1 MGGTNRRWV
10 RNKYLR
16 VNNKLFKLKKV
27 VLEKEV
33 YIQSESDYRKA
44 LLVGIC
50 AFIMFSLSSIYML
63 LSSVLWNDSQL
74 APFFIVGIVGG
85 GITYT
90 LNKLSYFEGAKHL
103 LLLVAV
109 GMIFVFITN
118 SDSKFGVHLY
128 LFCVTVGAIFLFGFK
143 KKRAWLTYSVLALA
157 CYSIAEFSS
166 ITPVPIS
173 GTKDVNVGFE
183 LIYFIN
189 FLFSSL
195 IITLIIFFQS
205 KLQYKS
211 EEILIKKDLALK
223 ESEERFRLAVEGTN
237 AGIWDWEN
245 INKDQQWW
253 SPKLYELLGYKP
265 QEITPNKVTFKNL
278 LAEESDY
285 PRLVKDFQKH
295 LVDKKPF
302 SVEYK
307 FKIKD
312 GSYRWFQGSG
322 QAKWNKGER
331 PLRMVGSLVD
341 ITEKKNR
348 EDEIREKNQLLERT
362 NAELDR
368 FVYSVSHDLRAPL
381 NSIQGLINIGETT
394 NDIAELKP
402 LMGLMSNRVKKL
414 YGFIDDVISFAKN
427 TRTEIQ
433 KEEIELK
440 SFLEVIISN
449 SKFRDHA
456 STIDFQLVVSDGL
469 KLSSDS
475 SRLAVV
481 LNNLV
486 DNAIKYHRHEF
497 DRKYIKISAGQSS
510 GDILLEVE
518 DNGQGIPQQAQDRIF
533 DMFFRASDNSNGSGL
548 GLYIVKDMVE
558 RIGGN
563 VYLSSKYGEGTTFV
577 IRLPQS

>member
-1 MGGTNRRWV
+1 LACFAV
-10 RNKYLR
+10 
-16 VNNKLFKLKKV
+16 
-27 VLEKEV
+27 
-33 YIQSESDYRKA
+33 SE
-44 LLVGIC
+44 
-50 AFIMFSLSSIYML
+50 FSLIRPVA
-63 LSSVLWNDSQL
+63 LS
-74 APFFIVGIVGG
+74 GIKD
-85 GITYT
+85 ITVD
-90 LNKLSYFEGAKHL
+90 L
-103 LLLVAV
+103 
-109 GMIFVFITN
+109 
-118 SDSKFGVHLY
+118 
-128 LFCVTVGAIFLFGFK
+128 
-143 KKRAWLTYSVLALA
+143 
-157 CYSIAEFSS
+157 
-166 ITPVPIS
+166 
-173 GTKDVNVGFE
+173 E
-183 LIYFIN
+183 LIYFVN
-189 FLFSSL
+189 FLFASL
-195 IITLIIFFQS
+195 IIALIIFFQS
-205 KLQYKS
+205 KLQHKS
-211 EEILIKKDLALK
+211 EQVLIKKDKALK

-253 SPKLYELLGYKP
+253 SPKLYELLGYQH

-295 LVDKKPF
+295 FIDKKPF
-302 SVEYK
+302 SVEYR
-307 FKIKD
+307 FRVKD

-322 QAKWNKGER
+322 QAKWNDGER

-341 ITEKKNR
+341 ITEKKNK
-348 EDEIREKNQLLERT
+348 EDEIREKNKLLEKT

-433 KEEIELK
+433 KDEIDLKNFLEEI
-440 SFLEVIISN
+440 VN
-449 SKFRDHA
+449 NAKFRDHA
-456 STIDFQLVVSDGL
+456 STIDFQLLVSDGL
-469 KLSSDS
+469 KISSDA
-475 SRLAVV
+475 SRLAVI

-497 DRKYIKISAGQSS
+497 LNKYIKISAEERNGK
-510 GDILLEVE
+510 ILLEVE
-518 DNGQGIPQQAQDRIF
+518 DNGQGIPQQAQDKIF

-558 RIGGN
+558 RISGT
-563 VYLSSKYGEGTTFV
+563 VSLSSKYGEGTTFM
-577 IRLPQS
+577 ITLPQC